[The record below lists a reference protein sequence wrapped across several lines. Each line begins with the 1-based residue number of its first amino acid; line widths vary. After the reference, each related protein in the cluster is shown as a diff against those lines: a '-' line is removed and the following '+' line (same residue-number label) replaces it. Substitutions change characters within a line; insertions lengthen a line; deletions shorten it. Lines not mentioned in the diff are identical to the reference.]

1 MKLYIRIIDGI
12 SKLMGILA
20 MLLLAAA
27 VLVVCQMIL
36 IRYVF
41 NESTVWQTEFVIYS
55 LMASTFLGS
64 PYVLLE
70 RGHVGVDILPTMLGG
85 TGRFVLEL
93 IGGVISLAFCAILA
107 YSGWT
112 YFHEAWAQGWR
123 TDTVWALPL
132 WIPLLPLPV
141 GIGLLCL
148 QYIAELIKLFHGRS
162 LSASEFEIPEET
174 A

>member
-1 MKLYIRIIDGI
+1 
-12 SKLMGILA
+12 
-20 MLLLAAA
+20 
-27 VLVVCQMIL
+27 
-36 IRYVF
+36 
-41 NESTVWQTEFVIYS
+41 
-55 LMASTFLGS
+55 
-64 PYVLLE
+64 VLLE

-85 TGRFVLEL
+85 TGRFVIEL
-93 IGGVISLAFCAILA
+93 IGGVISLAFSAILA